1 MCAKKM
7 WNSKVKQPNQ
17 KSLKSTYCDAY
28 SNADF
33 LAEMGTLSGGVT
45 RPVWSRAELGPGFVI
60 LKLGVGVK
68 PGVNYPENNPNPR
81 K

>member
-45 RPVWSRAELGPGFVI
+45 RPVWSRGVIQWIKLIEPVESAENG
-60 LKLGVGVK
+60 
-68 PGVNYPENNPNPR
+68 R